1 METPSGR
8 YGACLHFLR
17 NYTEATSALSSEL
30 TTSAP
35 IQRPKRAD
43 AARNYDKL
51 LAAAREAFTSEG
63 EDASLEGIA
72 RRADVGIGTLYR
84 NFPTRQAL
92 LEAVYFEEVEGICRA
107 AGEFEGLDPWEALT
121 GWLRRF
127 ADYATTKKALAGELM
142 AYMDEGSAMFLQ
154 CRHAIKD
161 AGTPL
166 LEAAQR
172 SGDVRADVRIMDVVR
187 MIGGI
192 ATIPNAEPGQID
204 RILAVALDGLR
215 AR

>member
-1 METPSGR
+1 
-8 YGACLHFLR
+8 
-17 NYTEATSALSSEL
+17 LSSEI
-30 TTSAP
+30 TTPVP

-51 LAAAREAFTSEG
+51 LAAAREAFTSQG
-63 EDASLEGIA
+63 KDASLEGIA
-72 RRADVGIGTLYR
+72 RLADVGIGTLYR

-172 SGDVRADVRIMDVVR
+172 SGDVRSDVRFMDVVR

-192 ATIPNAEPGQID
+192 ATIPSAEPGQVD